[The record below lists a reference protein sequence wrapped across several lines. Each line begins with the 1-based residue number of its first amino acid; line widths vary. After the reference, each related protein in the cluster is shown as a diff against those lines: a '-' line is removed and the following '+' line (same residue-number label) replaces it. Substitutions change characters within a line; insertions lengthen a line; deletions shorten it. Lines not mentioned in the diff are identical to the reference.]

1 LSRNPLTSVE
11 QLKNRKVY
19 VASSASFGLA
29 DLLAMSSS
37 EETVKSLQDKWNTLD
52 FDEGMGGTPR
62 DFLEVCLPAVNNRF
76 YGVSYTKQISSC
88 SKRLLCHGEPFV
100 WS

>member
-1 LSRNPLTSVE
+1 M
-11 QLKNRKVY
+11 Y

-37 EETVKSLQDKWNTLD
+37 EETVKSLQDKWNTVD

-62 DFLEVCLPAVNNRF
+62 EFLEVCLLAVNNRF
-76 YGVSYTKQISSC
+76 YGVSYTNKFLPAAKGLSVMASP
-88 SKRLLCHGEPFV
+88 SVGPRGRL
-100 WS
+100 